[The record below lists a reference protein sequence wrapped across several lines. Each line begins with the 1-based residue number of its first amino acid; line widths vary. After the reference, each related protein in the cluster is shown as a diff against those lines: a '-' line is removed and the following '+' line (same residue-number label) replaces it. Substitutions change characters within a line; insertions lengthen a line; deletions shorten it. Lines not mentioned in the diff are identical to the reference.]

1 MRVNNM
7 SLQYWLTVDIRQS
20 MKQRDRFEK
29 ENYREFKKQ
38 RRQVKYLVGQATE
51 NIFCEIVSNQIDNT
65 SLDWKGLNALL
76 GNIDSLVNGLHQIL
90 LAVFYY
96 HFFVSLAK
104 TLNKRFKG
112 EVVFQCSNT
121 LRSRYLDRFNLIHT
135 HQQGFRPQ
143 HSCQ

>member
-1 MRVNNM
+1 M
-7 SLQYWLTVDIRQS
+7 SLQHWLTVDIRQS
-20 MKQRDRFEK
+20 MQRRDRFEK

-76 GNIDSLVNGLHQIL
+76 GNIDSVVNGLHQIL

-96 HFFVSLAK
+96 LLLLLSLAK
-104 TLNKRFKG
+104 TSTLQGGGGVPMFRYIA
-112 EVVFQCSNT
+112 FQIS
-121 LRSRYLDRFNLIHT
+121 
-135 HQQGFRPQ
+135 
-143 HSCQ
+143 